1 MPLTCSLP
9 SRSGQQEFLGPRE
22 ITTTAVTVRGERRMK
37 VTIVATVVI
46 SGCCAGETV
55 ERRTLPLLAEGCC
68 TGFSLSFLCPAFS
81 PLFPCGMRSSSSAVS
96 CEPCKHSSVHED
108 LFQRP

>member
-22 ITTTAVTVRGERRMK
+22 IATMAVTVRGERRMK
-37 VTIVATVVI
+37 VIIVATVVI

-68 TGFSLSFLCPAFS
+68 AGFSLSFLCPAFS
-81 PLFPCGMRSSSSAVS
+81 PLFPCGMRSSSAVS
-96 CEPCKHSSVHED
+96 CEPCKHSPVHED
-108 LFQRP
+108 LFQHP